1 MRKINSD
8 EFLGTGWSF
17 PPTFNRLDAGIE
29 LVNHEED
36 IKQSL
41 LILFSTS
48 PGERLM
54 YPEFGCTLKK
64 MVFETLNLGAISKIR
79 DAVKRA
85 ILFFEPRIE
94 LERVDVNT
102 DNDPKNK
109 NCVYNGYL
117 EIEVHYRIRQT
128 NTRSNMVYPFYF
140 SEADNV

>member
-17 PPTFNRLDAGIE
+17 PPTFSRLDAGVE
-29 LVNHEED
+29 LVHHEED

-54 YPEFGCTLKK
+54 HPEFGCSLKQ
-64 MVFETLNLGAISKIR
+64 MVFENLSLGAVSKIK
-79 DAVKRA
+79 DAVERA

-94 LERVDVNT
+94 LERVNVNT
-102 DNDPKNK
+102 DTDPKSQTN
-109 NCVYNGYL
+109 VYNGHL
-117 EIEVHYRIRQT
+117 EIEVYYRIRQT

-140 SEADNV
+140 SEADNL